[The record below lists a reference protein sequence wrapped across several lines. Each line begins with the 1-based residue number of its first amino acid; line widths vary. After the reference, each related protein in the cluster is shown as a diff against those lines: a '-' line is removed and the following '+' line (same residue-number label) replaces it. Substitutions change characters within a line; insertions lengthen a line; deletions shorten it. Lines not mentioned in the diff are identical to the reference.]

1 MLQKNNFYNARLLI
15 YENTA
20 IQHIGSI
27 LSGYLHLPFLGVHN
41 EFPVQSALKN
51 SVERLLIDLWAIVS
65 KGSWLDYL
73 LF

>member
-1 MLQKNNFYNARLLI
+1 MLQKNNFYNVRLLI

-27 LSGYLHLPFLGVHN
+27 LSGYLRLPLLDVHN

-51 SVERLLIDLWAIVS
+51 SAELYLTDLWAIVS
-65 KGSWLDYL
+65 NGSCSDYL
-73 LF
+73 PF